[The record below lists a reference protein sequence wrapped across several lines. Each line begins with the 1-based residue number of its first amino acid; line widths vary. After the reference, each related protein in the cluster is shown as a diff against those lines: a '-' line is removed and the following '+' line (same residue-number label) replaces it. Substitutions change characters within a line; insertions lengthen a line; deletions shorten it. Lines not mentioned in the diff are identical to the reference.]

1 MSANNYFLN
10 FSFSASGRLN
20 NPNFKVDSTNL
31 TSLIRINS
39 INKVPKNNRQESI
52 FKKKVLYYKSKLLLQ
67 SEAKDHA
74 DLSFIKFGDDIRSG
88 SIENIENIL
97 TNQGIEILNALEILI
112 EVSFR
117 FQSTEKVETKQ
128 LDVLWLTPFH
138 LAILGKLQGVSWQN
152 DQFKRFINFVY

>member
-1 MSANNYFLN
+1 MFFCN
-10 FSFSASGRLN
+10 FSYSASGRIN
-20 NPNFKVDSTNL
+20 IPNVQVDSTNL

-39 INKVPKNNRQESI
+39 INKVPKHNRRENI

-67 SEAKDHA
+67 SEAKDEDA
-74 DLSFIKFGDDIRSG
+74 LNFIKFGDDIRSG

-97 TNQGIEILNALEILI
+97 TNQGIEILNSREILI

-117 FQSTEKVETKQ
+117 FQSTELVESKQ

-138 LAILGKLQGVSWQN
+138 LAILGN
-152 DQFKRFINFVY
+152 PNI

>member
-1 MSANNYFLN
+1 MKFFCN
-10 FSFSASGRLN
+10 FSYSASGRIN
-20 NPNFKVDSTNL
+20 IPNVQVDSTNL

-39 INKVPKNNRQESI
+39 INKVPRHNRQENI

-67 SEAKDHA
+67 SEAKDDA
-74 DLSFIKFGDDIRSG
+74 ALNFIKFGDDIRSG

-97 TNQGIEILNALEILI
+97 TNQGIEILNSREILI

-117 FQSTEKVETKQ
+117 FQSTELVEAKQ

-138 LAILGKLQGVSWQN
+138 LAILGILN
-152 DQFKRFINFVY
+152 I